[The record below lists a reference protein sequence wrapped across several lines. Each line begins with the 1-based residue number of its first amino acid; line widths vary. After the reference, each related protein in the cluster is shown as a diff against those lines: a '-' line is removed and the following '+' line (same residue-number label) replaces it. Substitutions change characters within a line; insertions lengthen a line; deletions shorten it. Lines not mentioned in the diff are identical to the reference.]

1 MFKPIG
7 KGTPGS
13 RALIGW
19 PEVQSLLLLRHWRS
33 GLREL
38 GSCSGSGAEGRRPGR
53 RPRQDSQEP
62 CCQKSYWCLLRGKSS
77 FMENMPWYMARDVV
91 RHHAGLELLGSSD
104 PPALASQ
111 SAGITDVAL
120 AVALNL
126 RTFLRLEPHSN
137 GKVDLS
143 LPNIGIKRAWDV
155 AGLQSLDTSFLEQGD
170 VTTPTPEQVE
180 KLKDVAGLPDDCAV
194 TERLAVLAFLYLYL
208 SICRKQRAL
217 PSLDIIVWSELPPGA
232 GLGSSAAYSVCLAA
246 ALLTVCEEIPNPL
259 KDGDCVNR
267 WTREDLEL
275 INKWAFQG
283 ERVIHGNPSGVDNA
297 VSTWGGALRYH
308 QGKISSL
315 KRSPALQIL
324 LTNTK
329 VPRNTR
335 ALVAGVRNRLLKFP
349 EIVAP
354 LLTSIDA
361 ISLECERVLG
371 EMGEAPAPEQYL
383 VLEELIDMNQH
394 HLNALG
400 VGHASLDQLCQV
412 TRARGLHSKLTG
424 AGGGGCGITLLKPGL
439 EQPEVEAT
447 KQALTSCG
455 FDCLETSI
463 GAPGVSIHSATSL
476 DSRVQQALNGL

>member
-7 KGTPGS
+7 KGFPGAMLS
-13 RALIGW
+13 
-19 PEVQSLLLLRHWRS
+19 EVLLVS
-33 GLREL
+33 
-38 GSCSGSGAEGRRPGR
+38 APGKVILHG
-53 RPRQDSQEP
+53 EHAVVH
-62 CCQKSYWCLLRGKSS
+62 GK
-77 FMENMPWYMARDVV
+77 
-91 RHHAGLELLGSSD
+91 
-104 PPALASQ
+104 
-111 SAGITDVAL
+111 VAL
-120 AVALNL
+120 AVSLNL
-126 RTFLRLEPHSN
+126 RTFLRLQPHSN

-155 AGLQSLDTSFLEQGD
+155 ARLQSLDASFLEQGD
-170 VTTPTPEQVE
+170 VTTPTSEQVE
-180 KLKDVAGLPDDCAV
+180 KLKEVAGLPDDCAV
-194 TERLAVLAFLYLYL
+194 TERLAVQAFLYLYL

-217 PSLDIIVWSELPPGA
+217 PSLDIVVWSELPPGA

-267 WTREDLEL
+267 WTKEDLEL

-283 ERVIHGNPSGVDNA
+283 ERMIHGNPSGVDNA

-315 KRSPALQIL
+315 KSKQESITSCVPDDAALGRRNGEMKLGSPALQIL

-371 EMGEAPAPEQYL
+371 EMGEAPAPEQYV

-476 DSRVQQALNGL
+476 DSRVQQALDGL

>member
-1 MFKPIG
+1 M
-7 KGTPGS
+7 
-13 RALIGW
+13 
-19 PEVQSLLLLRHWRS
+19 
-33 GLREL
+33 
-38 GSCSGSGAEGRRPGR
+38 
-53 RPRQDSQEP
+53 
-62 CCQKSYWCLLRGKSS
+62 
-77 FMENMPWYMARDVV
+77 
-91 RHHAGLELLGSSD
+91 
-104 PPALASQ
+104 
-111 SAGITDVAL
+111 
-120 AVALNL
+120 
-126 RTFLRLEPHSN
+126 
-137 GKVDLS
+137 
-143 LPNIGIKRAWDV
+143 
-155 AGLQSLDTSFLEQGD
+155 
-170 VTTPTPEQVE
+170 
-180 KLKDVAGLPDDCAV
+180 
-194 TERLAVLAFLYLYL
+194 
-208 SICRKQRAL
+208 
-217 PSLDIIVWSELPPGA
+217 
-232 GLGSSAAYSVCLAA
+232 
-246 ALLTVCEEIPNPL
+246 
-259 KDGDCVNR
+259 
-267 WTREDLEL
+267 
-275 INKWAFQG
+275 
-283 ERVIHGNPSGVDNA
+283 IHGNPSGVDNA

-371 EMGEAPAPEQYL
+371 EMGEAPAPEQYV

-476 DSRVQQALNGL
+476 DSRVQQALDGL

>member
-1 MFKPIG
+1 MLSEVLLVSAPG
-7 KGTPGS
+7 KVILHGEH
-13 RALIGW
+13 A
-19 PEVQSLLLLRHWRS
+19 VVH
-33 GLREL
+33 
-38 GSCSGSGAEGRRPGR
+38 
-53 RPRQDSQEP
+53 
-62 CCQKSYWCLLRGKSS
+62 GK
-77 FMENMPWYMARDVV
+77 
-91 RHHAGLELLGSSD
+91 
-104 PPALASQ
+104 
-111 SAGITDVAL
+111 VAL

-208 SICRKQRAL
+208 SICQKQ
-217 PSLDIIVWSELPPGA
+217 
-232 GLGSSAAYSVCLAA
+232 
-246 ALLTVCEEIPNPL
+246 
-259 KDGDCVNR
+259 R

-476 DSRVQQALNGL
+476 DSRVQQALDGL

>member
-111 SAGITDVAL
+111 SAGITDVSHHTWLLTAILYVLIFLIENMVAL

-155 AGLQSLDTSFLEQGD
+155 AGLQSLDTSFLAPKSLSPTCVCLFACGTEQGD

-208 SICRKQRAL
+208 SICRKQ
-217 PSLDIIVWSELPPGA
+217 
-232 GLGSSAAYSVCLAA
+232 
-246 ALLTVCEEIPNPL
+246 
-259 KDGDCVNR
+259 R

-476 DSRVQQALNGL
+476 DSRVQQALDGL

>member
-1 MFKPIG
+1 MLSEVLLVSAPG
-7 KGTPGS
+7 KVILHGEH
-13 RALIGW
+13 A
-19 PEVQSLLLLRHWRS
+19 VVH
-33 GLREL
+33 
-38 GSCSGSGAEGRRPGR
+38 
-53 RPRQDSQEP
+53 
-62 CCQKSYWCLLRGKSS
+62 GK
-77 FMENMPWYMARDVV
+77 
-91 RHHAGLELLGSSD
+91 
-104 PPALASQ
+104 
-111 SAGITDVAL
+111 VAL

-126 RTFLRLEPHSN
+126 RTFLRLQPHSN

-143 LPNIGIKRAWDV
+143 LPNIGIKWAWDV
-155 AGLQSLDTSFLEQGD
+155 ARLQLLDTSFLEQGD
-170 VTTPTPEQVE
+170 ATTPTPELVE
-180 KLKDVAGLPDDCAV
+180 KLKEVAGLPDDCAV
-194 TERLAVLAFLYLYL
+194 TESLAVLAFLYLYL
-208 SICRKQRAL
+208 SICRKQR
-217 PSLDIIVWSELPPGA
+217 
-232 GLGSSAAYSVCLAA
+232 
-246 ALLTVCEEIPNPL
+246 
-259 KDGDCVNR
+259 
-267 WTREDLEL
+267 WTKEDLEL

-297 VSTWGGALRYH
+297 VSTWGGALRYQ

-315 KRSPALQIL
+315 KRPPALQIL

-335 ALVAGVRNRLLKFP
+335 TLVAGVRNRLLKFP

-412 TRARGLHSKLTG
+412 TRAHGLHSKLTG

-455 FDCLETSI
+455 FDCWETSI

-476 DSRVQQALNGL
+476 DSRVQQALDGL

>member
-1 MFKPIG
+1 MLSEVLLVSAPG
-7 KGTPGS
+7 KVILHGEH
-13 RALIGW
+13 A
-19 PEVQSLLLLRHWRS
+19 VVH
-33 GLREL
+33 
-38 GSCSGSGAEGRRPGR
+38 
-53 RPRQDSQEP
+53 
-62 CCQKSYWCLLRGKSS
+62 GK
-77 FMENMPWYMARDVV
+77 
-91 RHHAGLELLGSSD
+91 
-104 PPALASQ
+104 
-111 SAGITDVAL
+111 VAL
-120 AVALNL
+120 AVSLNL
-126 RTFLRLEPHSN
+126 RTFLRLQPHSN

-155 AGLQSLDTSFLEQGD
+155 ARLQSLDTSFLEQGD
-170 VTTPTPEQVE
+170 VTTPTSEQVE
-180 KLKDVAGLPDDCAV
+180 KLKEVAGLPDDCAV

-217 PSLDIIVWSELPPGA
+217 PSLDIVVWSELPPGA

-267 WTREDLEL
+267 WTKEDLEL

-283 ERVIHGNPSGVDNA
+283 ERMIHGNPSGVDNA

-315 KRSPALQIL
+315 KSKQESITSCVPDDAALGRRNGEMKLGSPALQIL

-476 DSRVQQALNGL
+476 DSRVQQALDGL

>member
-1 MFKPIG
+1 MLSEVLLVSAPG
-7 KGTPGS
+7 KVILHGEH
-13 RALIGW
+13 A
-19 PEVQSLLLLRHWRS
+19 VVH
-33 GLREL
+33 
-38 GSCSGSGAEGRRPGR
+38 
-53 RPRQDSQEP
+53 
-62 CCQKSYWCLLRGKSS
+62 GK
-77 FMENMPWYMARDVV
+77 
-91 RHHAGLELLGSSD
+91 
-104 PPALASQ
+104 
-111 SAGITDVAL
+111 VAL
-120 AVALNL
+120 AVSLNL
-126 RTFLRLEPHSN
+126 RTFLRLQPHSN

-155 AGLQSLDTSFLEQGD
+155 ARLQSLDASFLEQGD
-170 VTTPTPEQVE
+170 VTTPTSEQVE
-180 KLKDVAGLPDDCAV
+180 KLKEVAGLPDDCAV
-194 TERLAVLAFLYLYL
+194 TERLAVQAFLYLYL
-208 SICRKQRAL
+208 SICRKQR
-217 PSLDIIVWSELPPGA
+217 
-232 GLGSSAAYSVCLAA
+232 
-246 ALLTVCEEIPNPL
+246 
-259 KDGDCVNR
+259 
-267 WTREDLEL
+267 WTKEDLEL

-283 ERVIHGNPSGVDNA
+283 ERMIHGNPSGVDNA

-371 EMGEAPAPEQYL
+371 EMGEAPAPEQYV
-383 VLEELIDMNQH
+383 VLEVRACLQEPGLLSPHHCPRQWLCNLAVLRIPRKLAHRGQDLPLAYAVSWAQELIDMNQH

-476 DSRVQQALNGL
+476 DSRVQQALDGL